1 MYDRDYTNYTTEEL
15 LDWNSTLMNDNQ
27 TVIVQCYGWIYD
39 QSIFVSTAMS
49 KFDLVCSKEDLV
61 PLISTLFMSRVW
73 EPLPALIFGVLS
85 IASGFSVLVLPET
98 LGESLFETMEEAETF
113 N

>member
-49 KFDLVCSKEDLV
+49 KVGQRC
-61 PLISTLFMSRVW
+61 LIWMLRSYNRKMFW
-73 EPLPALIFGVLS
+73 EYYF
-85 IASGFSVLVLPET
+85 PE
-98 LGESLFETMEEAETF
+98 
-113 N
+113 